1 LGVDEYLFVSALA
14 KLAVRNGMNKLTRK
28 VGIGFITGR
37 KSFRDVLAT
46 YLKCWGDRI
55 LVANESVELSLFV
68 AYDLEYKNTQRKDYT
83 NINIELRE
91 MLSEIIF
98 IDHATIQ
105 VEARILKSKGIL
117 TKKETDLLFEKGYA
131 GKRNAILYSAAK
143 QGMDAILFLDDDEY
157 PLAVQ
162 QAAGGSESWIGQQ
175 ILSTHL
181 ASIDEADITC
191 GHHFGYVSPI
201 PNTIFDD
208 KMGRDD
214 FRTFI
219 EAISND
225 IINWDSIAALMA
237 NGSIAYAEPEV
248 LDGSAQEVQQVG
260 NTKFITGSNLCI
272 NLHNPGNLS
281 AFYNPPSAR
290 GEDTFLS
297 TCLLDSTVLRVPC
310 YTFHDGFLQYT
321 TLLQGVLP
329 AKLKHISFSSKKIIT
344 RFYSACIGWVRYK
357 PLLIY
362 ITRRDEYQASI
373 DHMRANLETTLPK
386 LCDYFNDEKF
396 MRILPELDKYDGN
409 VQKHFTEFNETQSAW
424 KKLAA
429 YLES

>member
-1 LGVDEYLFVSALA
+1 
-14 KLAVRNGMNKLTRK
+14 MNQLTRK

-55 LVANESVELSLFV
+55 IPVGEPVELSLFV
-68 AYDLEYKNTQRKDYT
+68 AYDLEYKNTERKDYT

-98 IDHATIQ
+98 IDHTTIKA
-105 VEARILKSKGIL
+105 EARELKSKGIL

-162 QAAGGSESWIGQQ
+162 QSSGGSESWIGQQ

-181 ASIDEADITC
+181 ASIDDADITC
-191 GHHFGYVSPI
+191 GHHCGYVSPI
-201 PNTIFDD
+201 PNMKFDN
-208 KMGRDD
+208 KMSQDD

-225 IINWDSIAALMA
+225 IITWDSIEALMK
-237 NGSIAYAEPEV
+237 NGSIAYAEPKI
-248 LDGSAQEVQQVG
+248 LDGSASEVLQSG

-272 NLHNPGNLS
+272 NLRNLKGLS

-310 YTFHDGFLQYT
+310 YTFHDGFSQYT
-321 TLLQGVLP
+321 SLLQGVLP
-329 AKLKHISFSSKKIIT
+329 ERLKHISFSSKKIIA

-357 PLLIY
+357 PLLLY
-362 ITRRDEYQASI
+362 ITHKDDYQTAI
-373 DHMRANLETTLPK
+373 EAMRANLNETLPK
-386 LCDYFNDEKF
+386 LCNYFNDEKF
-396 MRILPELDKYDGN
+396 MRILPELDKYDIN
-409 VQKHFTEFNETQSAW
+409 VKKHFAEFNETQAAW
-424 KKLAA
+424 KKLASF
-429 YLES
+429 LRP

>member
-1 LGVDEYLFVSALA
+1 VS
-14 KLAVRNGMNKLTRK
+14 
-28 VGIGFITGR
+28 
-37 KSFRDVLAT
+37 
-46 YLKCWGDRI
+46 
-55 LVANESVELSLFV
+55 
-68 AYDLEYKNTQRKDYT
+68 YDLEYKNTERKDYT
-83 NINIELRE
+83 NTNIELRE

-98 IDHATIQ
+98 IDHTTIQ
-105 VEARILKSKGIL
+105 AEARVLKSKGIL

-162 QAAGGSESWIGQQ
+162 QSPGGSESWIGQQ

-181 ASIDEADITC
+181 KSIDEADITC
-191 GHHFGYVSPI
+191 GHHCGYVSPI
-201 PNTIFDD
+201 PNMKFDD
-208 KMGRDD
+208 KMSQDD

-225 IINWDSIAALMA
+225 IITWDSIEALMK
-237 NGSIAYAEPEV
+237 NSSIAYAEPEI
-248 LDGSAQEVQQVG
+248 LDGSVSEVLQSG

-272 NLHNPGNLS
+272 NLRDLKGLS

-310 YTFHDGFLQYT
+310 YTFHDGFSQYT
-321 TLLQGVLP
+321 SLLQGVLP
-329 AKLKHISFSSKKIIT
+329 ERLKHISFSSKKIIA

-357 PLLIY
+357 PLLLY
-362 ITRRDEYQASI
+362 ITHRDDYQATI
-373 DHMRANLETTLPK
+373 KVMRANLNETLPK
-386 LCDYFNDEKF
+386 LCNYFNDEKF
-396 MRILPELDKYDGN
+396 MRILPELDKYDIN
-409 VQKHFTEFNETQSAW
+409 VEKHFAEFNETQAAW

-429 YLES
+429 FLRP